1 MGNLRSAKVTQG
13 RNATLARML
22 WRATGMK
29 DGDFQK
35 PIIAVANSYTQFV
48 PGHVHLKDI
57 GQLVA
62 NEIEACGGIA
72 REFNTIAV
80 DDGIAMGHDGML
92 YSLPSRDLIA
102 DSIEYMVNG
111 HCADALVCISNCD
124 KITPGMLMAAMR
136 LNIPTVFVSGGPMES
151 GKVQRDGKSVKIDG
165 VTALVASGDPTVAE
179 ADVMVLERAAC
190 PTCGSCSGMYTANSM
205 NCLTEALGLALPG
218 NGTVLATHADRREL
232 FLSAGRL
239 IVDLCRRYYGEGD
252 ARILPR
258 GIATRAAFENAMKL
272 DVAMGGSTNTV
283 LHLLA
288 AAHEGGVDFKLDDID
303 RISRT
308 TPHLSKLSPSTP
320 LWHVEDVH
328 RAGGI
333 MGLMGELD
341 RLGLIDTSLHSVHSD
356 SLEAALNRWD
366 IRRSPSDKIKTF
378 YRAAPGGAPSQTA
391 FSQAERWD
399 TLDLDRENGCVRD
412 GAHAYSQDGGL
423 AVLFGNLAP
432 DGCVIKTAGVDESI
446 LKFSGRAVVF
456 ESENDAA
463 TGIMNNRVRH
473 GDVVVIRYEGPKGG
487 PGMQEMLKPTS
498 LLKAR
503 GLDRTCALIT
513 DGRFSGGS
521 AGLSVGHISPEA
533 AAKGMIA
540 LVQDGDSIE
549 IDIPERRIHLKIT
562 EAELDARRRQ
572 MEAKGAAAYRPGK
585 RDRKISAAL
594 KAYGLLVT
602 SADKGAVRDLSML
615 D

>member
-1 MGNLRSAKVTQG
+1 
-13 RNATLARML
+13 
-22 WRATGMK
+22 
-29 DGDFQK
+29 
-35 PIIAVANSYTQFV
+35 
-48 PGHVHLKDI
+48 
-57 GQLVA
+57 
-62 NEIEACGGIA
+62 
-72 REFNTIAV
+72 
-80 DDGIAMGHDGML
+80 
-92 YSLPSRDLIA
+92 
-102 DSIEYMVNG
+102 
-111 HCADALVCISNCD
+111 
-124 KITPGMLMAAMR
+124 
-136 LNIPTVFVSGGPMES
+136 
-151 GKVQRDGKSVKIDG
+151 
-165 VTALVASGDPTVAE
+165 
-179 ADVMVLERAAC
+179 
-190 PTCGSCSGMYTANSM
+190 
-205 NCLTEALGLALPG
+205 
-218 NGTVLATHADRREL
+218 L

-239 IVDLCRRYYGEGD
+239 VVDLCRRYYGEGD

-258 GIATRAAFENAMKL
+258 GIATRPAFENAMKL

-308 TPHLSKLSPSTP
+308 TPHLAKLSPSTP

-341 RLGLIDTSLHSVHSD
+341 RLGLIDTSLHSIHSD
-356 SLEAALNRWD
+356 SLAIALNRWD
-366 IRRSPSDKIKTF
+366 IRRDPGERIKTF
-378 YRAAPGGAPSQTA
+378 YRAAPGGMPSQTA
-391 FSQAERWD
+391 FSQEERWD

-432 DGCVIKTAGVDESI
+432 DGCVIKTAGVDASI
-446 LKFSGRAVVF
+446 LKFSGRAIVF

-463 TGIMNNRVRH
+463 TGIMNNRVQH
-473 GDVVVIRYEGPKGG
+473 GDVIVIRYEGPKGG

-503 GLDRTCALIT
+503 GLDRTCALVT

-533 AAKGMIA
+533 ASKGPIA
-540 LVQDGDSIE
+540 LIENGDIIE
-549 IDIPERRIHLKIT
+549 IDIPQRRIHLKLT
-562 EAELDARRRQ
+562 DSELDERRRR
-572 MEAKGAAAYRPGK
+572 MEAKGPTAYRPGK

-602 SADKGAVRDLSML
+602 SADKGAVRNLSML